1 MACNN
6 EEVQQP
12 ASEMVEVTFN
22 TNITTGSFSE
32 DLIKTS
38 TLYDRGTA
46 PAYISGVNITADN
59 QDDPTY
65 GTVDSTF
72 NFVDFEDSD
81 GDGIH
86 DGATGEPLSMEVK
99 YGSNQFKA
107 TCSTPVSL
115 SIFEALDDHFP
126 TKLLPSGTLEEKA
139 IAYSAQLLID
149 YPLYA
154 KYTGETTQEIKLAGQ
169 NNVDLLLSPVNGRV
183 NVIFETEIAA
193 NTGAPYYLTVDLL
206 NEQGTRID
214 GRSLPHTSVTTAS
227 AIIFNYGQEVYTGLT
242 VDVDIWGIPN
252 APGNQTNV
260 IEFPIEAGKN
270 ITHVVKYVGAGT
282 TQAGSVSD
290 RIVPVYEAD

>member
-59 QDDPTY
+59 QDDLTY

-72 NFVDFEDSD
+72 NFVAFSDAD
-81 GDGIH
+81 GDGVH
-86 DGATGEPLSMEVK
+86 DGGTGEPLSMGVK
-99 YGSNQFKA
+99 HGSN
-107 TCSTPVSL
+107 L
-115 SIFEALDDHFP
+115 FEATSITDNSPVFLPLLDHFS
-126 TKLLPSGTLEEKA
+126 TKLEPGGTLEEKA

-154 KYTGETTQEIKLAGQ
+154 KYTGETTQDIIILGQ
-169 NNVDLLLSPVNGRV
+169 NNVGLSLAPVNGRV
-183 NVIFETEIAA
+183 NIVFETEVDNGGTYGVVLRILDESGAMVDNRA
-193 NTGAPYYLTVDLL
+193 VQHAGTSTG
-206 NEQGTRID
+206 
-214 GRSLPHTSVTTAS
+214 TAS
-227 AIIFNYGQEVYTGLT
+227 AIVFNLEEYAGYTA
-242 VDVDIWGIPN
+242 DINLWGVPGS
-252 APGNQTNV
+252 PGNLTNV

-282 TQAGSVSD
+282 TQAGFVSD